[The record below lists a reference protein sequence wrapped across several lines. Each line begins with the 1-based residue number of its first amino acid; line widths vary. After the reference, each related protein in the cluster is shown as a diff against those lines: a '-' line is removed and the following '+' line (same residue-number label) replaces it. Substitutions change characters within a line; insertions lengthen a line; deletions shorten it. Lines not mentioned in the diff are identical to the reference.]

1 MSSYTLDWMELSIQ
15 WLITCGHFLWQGF
28 AVAFVFLVI
37 ERIAMLRLVARINA
51 NLASTLAY
59 AKADERTDSSP
70 AQVRYLLACL
80 ALLSL
85 PICIVTTFGWV
96 HSSRGSILKR
106 NNPSINNTVSISD
119 SPSTTAALFEGE
131 RLVADVKDVPPV
143 TLASPRATEPVK
155 ASEERPNKAESDVVP
170 IYQRL
175 QFFAPI
181 LSAAYA
187 MIVGLLLLRTTVSLM
202 GSFRFRK
209 GSQQVT
215 DPALLE
221 LISTQAKRLKLKIVP
236 IVAIC
241 ARVSAPVVVGIV
253 RPMILLPPSL
263 LCGLDAT
270 QLAAILSHEM
280 AHIRRYDLVF
290 NLVQRLVESLL
301 FFHPIVW
308 WLSRRMTMERENCC
322 DDVAALQVGRLTYAE
337 ALVQMASICL
347 AKHRSRS
354 QALATLAADGGNS
367 SDFGYRIRRLMDV
380 QATPRIRITKR
391 SVALGVVAI
400 GCMWASLVAL
410 AQSPPTKIDEPVANV
425 SRDHPLEEGIQW
437 STWGAKDGLLSGA
450 RLLLPEGGVQ
460 PGQPVTVEYRLKNVS
475 TEPKKLNCY
484 VRKNWDYIT
493 LETNNFLRD
502 MGINSSDEAIEINIE
517 PGKEY
522 VLTSH
527 TATIDTTGLLPG
539 EYHVALG
546 TAFYY
551 PDAKASGTKHEIPH
565 RGSMTF
571 KVLGE
576 AHSVVAQSL
585 DKSIHWGEAI
595 LGLRLGA
602 KFSNATN
609 SFAVGDVVES
619 DLWIANVSEK
629 TIECSI
635 RLPHPSDGCW
645 LSVTNDQGEPILLER
660 EPLISIPFPQEFY
673 KLTLAPGEV
682 KPLTG
687 DRIEGQPDDF
697 AGRRAKFKIVSKIV
711 DRAVTDY
718 TIKEHLVTDGGN
730 YSAKYHVV
738 LERPD
743 VPGLRIELDTG
754 DVSFAVLKPIAETLS
769 VDPSD
774 NREEGN
780 RQGVFA
786 GEILDVSFD
795 DLKFAIEKDGD
806 FKRSMLTK
814 KVESLNN
821 STIRIRGYILPQSVS
836 KSRGFE
842 EFVLVRDNQECCF
855 GPDAALYDCIVVRM
869 EKGVTTEFVTRPI
882 VVEGRFEIKEF
893 KYPDGD
899 KHYAVYQLTASE
911 VKQVASTVLKT
922 PGDGPGGEPP
932 IGLLEVQRQNAENLS
947 KPSNTGSLQGRI
959 AVAGAV
965 PKLAKIRVPTPTT
978 PRLSKRANE
987 EEVKMY
993 EASLVEIEDD
1003 SLQVSAENGLAN
1015 AFVYLAK
1022 PPSDWQPSTA
1032 EFKPLTIEMQDY
1044 RFEPRAA
1051 ILRVGQEM
1059 RLKNAGVT
1067 EDSFNFQ
1074 ALNNGG
1080 QNRLVK
1086 EKAEFTTASPF
1097 TRTERTPIQA
1107 KSDMNP
1113 WKTTYLLPLD
1123 HPFAAVTDKQG
1134 RFSIEGLP
1142 SGSHTFHIWHE
1153 RTGWLE
1159 KSLTINIE
1167 GGQLTE
1173 VNRAYGMD
1181 RFKLTANQDDLKSPP
1196 SDILWGEAVGGVRLG
1211 IRQAELSRKRTILR
1225 HGEHLDYEVWIK
1237 NETDEMLEFERDP
1250 REHQSPGLGED
1261 RSINVIGS
1269 GMWASFDIP
1278 PEELVKAKLIL
1289 RPREAARR
1297 FLPQSHSASIRPPGT
1312 PRGRFGSDPLLLE
1325 PGKYNVVAQFD
1336 DLKSGVEEIEIV
1348 PAASLQIRKSSRP
1361 TEKSREYAAQDPSDA
1376 ILEWQNGSGEKEEAL
1391 INWNGG
1397 VFIDERDLVGVEL
1410 VLVEGQPDK
1419 YSISLQLRP
1428 ESALWL
1434 SRTIAS
1440 YSLWDDPDM
1449 VAILFDTKPLGTLR
1463 VPTSIADDKLRI
1475 PTQFTREQ
1483 AESLLKEI
1491 QTAIASPQAQLNVNA
1506 PADAVFAHPQGV
1518 KLVGE
1523 VKLPRDEWLFRRQV
1537 NQVPNSISRER
1548 PPGFKGDSLDPDDG
1562 RVVRELSWNDVIA
1575 IHVTVKANDG
1585 RDYLKTIQADE
1596 KGRFRLEE
1604 MLPIGSYQ
1612 IDVNAVLTMDDNAKV
1627 LDGVPAA
1634 ELRSGTQLLR
1644 VEQED
1649 TGEKSLVFE
1658 LFPVPFN
1665 QRVVHSDPAQRT
1677 TILGT
1682 LTQDNLPV
1690 PNAKV
1695 VLYGGIATR
1704 WKVAECVTDV
1714 RGQYRFENVNADF
1727 LGVQIEHEKL
1737 VPADGKSW
1745 RDIDVEFGKL
1755 LQLDVPLT
1763 AGGYV
1768 TGQLLDENNQPRA
1781 NLSIRIM
1788 RTAPGFSKGSTDF
1801 IAYARTDATGH
1812 FTSEPLHPGIYVIEE
1827 NAQPYP
1833 VLAKVEVRANETTKL

>member
-28 AVAFVFLVI
+28 AVAFVFLVM
-37 ERIAMLRLVARINA
+37 ERIATLVLAARINA
-51 NLASTLAY
+51 NQASTLAS
-59 AKADERTDSSP
+59 AKVDEKTDPSP

-80 ALLSL
+80 ALVSL

-96 HSSRGSILKR
+96 HNTRGSILKR
-106 NNPSINNTVSISD
+106 NNPPINNTVSLID
-119 SPSTTAALFEGE
+119 SPSTTADLFEGE
-131 RLVADVKDVPPV
+131 RLVADVKDIPPIP
-143 TLASPRATEPVK
+143 LASPRATEAVK
-155 ASEERPNKAESDVVP
+155 ASEEPSNKAESDVVP

-175 QFFAPI
+175 QFFAPV

-202 GSFRFRK
+202 GSVRLRK

-221 LISTQAKRLKLKIVP
+221 LIRTQAKRLKLKIVP

-241 ARVSAPVVVGIV
+241 ARVSSPVVVGIV

-308 WLSRRMTMERENCC
+308 WLSRRVTMERENCC

-410 AQSPPTKIDEPVANV
+410 AQSPPIKVDEPVANV
-425 SRDHPLEEGIQW
+425 SQDHPLEEGIQW
-437 STWGAKDGLLSGA
+437 STWGAQDGLLSGA
-450 RLLLPEGGVQ
+450 RLLLSEGGVQ

-475 TEPKKLNCY
+475 TEPKQLNCY

-502 MGINSSDEAIEINIE
+502 MGINSSDETIEINIE

-551 PDAKASGTKHEIPH
+551 PDAKAPGTKHEIPH
-565 RGSMTF
+565 RGSMPF

-576 AHSVVAQSL
+576 ANANVAQSL

-595 LGLRLGA
+595 SGLRLGA
-602 KFSNATN
+602 KFSNATD
-609 SFAVGDVVES
+609 SFDVGDVVES
-619 DLWIANVSEK
+619 DLWLANVSEK

-635 RLPHPSDGCW
+635 RLPHPSDGWW
-645 LSVTNDQGEPILLER
+645 LNIANDQSEPILLER
-660 EPLISIPFPQEFY
+660 EPLLDIPFPQEFY

-687 DRIEGQPDDF
+687 DRIEGQPEKF

-711 DRAVTDY
+711 DRGVTDFS
-718 TIKEHLVTDGGN
+718 IKEHLVTEGGN
-730 YSAKYHVV
+730 YSARYHVV

-743 VPGLRIELDTG
+743 VPGLRIELATSN
-754 DVSFAVLKPIAETLS
+754 VPFAVLRPIAETLS
-769 VDPSD
+769 VELP
-774 NREEGN
+774 NKLLNGN
-780 RQGVFA
+780 RQVA
-786 GEILDVSFD
+786 
-795 DLKFAIEKDGD
+795 
-806 FKRSMLTK
+806 
-814 KVESLNN
+814 ES
-821 STIRIRGYILPQSVS
+821 
-836 KSRGFE
+836 
-842 EFVLVRDNQECCF
+842 
-855 GPDAALYDCIVVRM
+855 
-869 EKGVTTEFVTRPI
+869 
-882 VVEGRFEIKEF
+882 
-893 KYPDGD
+893 
-899 KHYAVYQLTASE
+899 
-911 VKQVASTVLKT
+911 
-922 PGDGPGGEPP
+922 
-932 IGLLEVQRQNAENLS
+932 LS
-947 KPSNTGSLQGRI
+947 KPSKTGALHGRI
-959 AVAGAV
+959 AVTGSV
-965 PKLAKIRVPTPTT
+965 PKLAKLRVPTPTT
-978 PRLSKRANE
+978 PRLSKRASE
-987 EEVKMY
+987 EEVEMY
-993 EASLVEIEDD
+993 EASLVEIEDE
-1003 SLQVSAENGLAN
+1003 SLQVDAENGLAN

-1051 ILRVGQEM
+1051 ILRVGQDM

-1067 EDSFNFQ
+1067 EDNFNFQ

-1086 EKAEFTTASPF
+1086 EKAEFTIASPF
-1097 TRTERTPIQA
+1097 TRAEQVPIQA
-1107 KSDMNP
+1107 KSGVNS

-1134 RFSIEGLP
+1134 RFSVEGLP

-1225 HGEHLDYEVWIK
+1225 QGEQLDYEVWIK
-1237 NETDEMLEFERDP
+1237 NETDEVLEFERDP
-1250 REHQSPGLGED
+1250 REHQSPGLGDD
-1261 RSINVIGS
+1261 RSINIIGR
-1269 GMWASFDIP
+1269 GLWASFFIP

-1289 RPREAARR
+1289 RPGEAARR

-1312 PRGRFGSDPLLLE
+1312 PRGRFGSEPLLLE
-1325 PGKYNVVAQFD
+1325 PGKYKVVAQFD
-1336 DLKSGVEEIEIV
+1336 DLKSGVEEVEVI
-1348 PAASLQIRKSSRP
+1348 PAARLQIRKSSRP
-1361 TEKSREYAAQDPSDA
+1361 TEKSREYAAQNPSDS
-1376 ILEWQNGSGEKEEAL
+1376 IVEWQSGSGEKEEAL
-1391 INWNGG
+1391 FNWDSG
-1397 VFIDERDLVGVEL
+1397 VFIDERDLVAAEIVT
-1410 VLVEGQPDK
+1410 VEGQPDK
-1419 YSISLQLRP
+1419 YSIALQLRP

-1434 SRTIAS
+1434 SRSIAT

-1449 VAILFDTKPLGTLR
+1449 VVVLLDDKPLGALR
-1463 VPTSIADDKLRI
+1463 VPASIADDKLLI

-1483 AESLLKEI
+1483 AESMLKEI
-1491 QTAIASPQAQLNVNA
+1491 QAAMASRHAQLNATA
-1506 PADAVFAHPQGV
+1506 PPLVAVPQTQGV

-1523 VKLPRDEWLFRRQV
+1523 VKLPKDEWLFRRQV

-1562 RVVRELSWNDVIA
+1562 RVVHELSWNDVIA

-1604 MLPIGSYQ
+1604 KLPKGSYQ
-1612 IDVNAVLTMDDNAKV
+1612 INVDAVLTMDDNAQV
-1627 LDGVPAA
+1627 LLGEPAA
-1634 ELRSGTQLLR
+1634 EMRSGPQSLR

-1658 LFPVPFN
+1658 LFPVLFN
-1665 QRVVHSDPAQRT
+1665 QRVVHSDPAHRT

-1682 LTQDNLPV
+1682 LTQDNAPV

-1695 VLYGGIATR
+1695 VLYGGVATR
-1704 WKVAECVTDV
+1704 KKVAECVTDV
-1714 RGQYRFENVNADF
+1714 RGKYRFENVIADL

-1788 RTAPGFSKGSTDF
+1788 RTAAGFSKGSTDF
-1801 IAYARTDATGH
+1801 IAYAKTDTTGH

-1833 VLAKVEVRANETTKL
+1833 VLAKVEIRANQTTKL

>member
-28 AVAFVFLVI
+28 AVAFVFLVM
-37 ERIAMLRLVARINA
+37 ERIATLLLAVRINA
-51 NLASTLAY
+51 NQASTLAS
-59 AKADERTDSSP
+59 AKAEERTDSSP

-96 HSSRGSILKR
+96 HNTRGSILKR
-106 NNPSINNTVSISD
+106 NNPPINNTVGLID
-119 SPSTTAALFEGE
+119 SPSTTADLFEGE
-131 RLVADVKDVPPV
+131 RLVADVKDVPPIP
-143 TLASPRATEPVK
+143 LASPRATEAVK
-155 ASEERPNKAESDVVP
+155 AGEEPPSIAESDVVP

-202 GSFRFRK
+202 GSLRFRK

-221 LISTQAKRLKLKIVP
+221 LIRTQAKRLNLKIVP

-241 ARVSAPVVVGIV
+241 ARVSSPVVVGIV

-308 WLSRRMTMERENCC
+308 WLSRRVTMERENCC
-322 DDVAALQVGRLTYAE
+322 DDVAALQVGRLLYAE

-410 AQSPPTKIDEPVANV
+410 AQSPPIKVDEPVANV
-425 SRDHPLEEGIQW
+425 SQDHPLEEGIQW
-437 STWGAKDGLLSGA
+437 STWGAQDGLLSGA
-450 RLLLPEGGVQ
+450 RLLLSEGGVQ

-475 TEPKKLNCY
+475 TEPKQLNCY

-502 MGINSSDEAIEINIE
+502 MGINSSDETIEINIE

-551 PDAKASGTKHEIPH
+551 PDAKVPGTKHEIPH
-565 RGSMTF
+565 RGSMPF

-576 AHSVVAQSL
+576 ANANVAQSL

-595 LGLRLGA
+595 LGLRFGA
-602 KFSNATN
+602 KFTN
-609 SFAVGDVVES
+609 TTTSFDVGDVVES
-619 DLWIANVSEK
+619 DLWLANVSEK

-635 RLPHPSDGCW
+635 RLPHPSDGWW
-645 LSVTNDQGEPILLER
+645 LNIANDQSEPILLER
-660 EPLISIPFPQEFY
+660 EPLLDIPFPQEFY

-687 DRIEGQPDDF
+687 DRIEGQPEKF

-711 DRAVTDY
+711 DRGVTDFS
-718 TIKEHLVTDGGN
+718 IKEHLVTEGGN
-730 YSAKYHVV
+730 YSARYHVV

-743 VPGLRIELDTG
+743 VPGLRIELATSN
-754 DVSFAVLKPIAETLS
+754 VPFAVLRPIAETLS
-769 VDPSD
+769 VELP
-774 NREEGN
+774 NKLLNGN
-780 RQGVFA
+780 RQVA
-786 GEILDVSFD
+786 
-795 DLKFAIEKDGD
+795 
-806 FKRSMLTK
+806 
-814 KVESLNN
+814 ES
-821 STIRIRGYILPQSVS
+821 
-836 KSRGFE
+836 
-842 EFVLVRDNQECCF
+842 
-855 GPDAALYDCIVVRM
+855 
-869 EKGVTTEFVTRPI
+869 
-882 VVEGRFEIKEF
+882 
-893 KYPDGD
+893 
-899 KHYAVYQLTASE
+899 
-911 VKQVASTVLKT
+911 
-922 PGDGPGGEPP
+922 
-932 IGLLEVQRQNAENLS
+932 LS
-947 KPSNTGSLQGRI
+947 KPSKTGALHGRI
-959 AVAGAV
+959 AVTGSV
-965 PKLAKIRVPTPTT
+965 PKLAKLRVPTPTT
-978 PRLSKRANE
+978 PRLSKRASE
-987 EEVKMY
+987 EEVEMY

-1051 ILRVGQEM
+1051 ILRVGQDM

-1067 EDSFNFQ
+1067 EDNFNFQ

-1086 EKAEFTTASPF
+1086 EKAEFTIASPF
-1097 TRTERTPIQA
+1097 TRAEQVPIQA
-1107 KSDMNP
+1107 KSGVNS

-1134 RFSIEGLP
+1134 RFSVEGLP

-1181 RFKLTANQDDLKSPP
+1181 RFKLTANQDDLKTPP

-1211 IRQAELSRKRTILR
+1211 IRQAELSRRRTILR

-1237 NETDEMLEFERDP
+1237 NETDGVLEFERDP
-1250 REHQSPGLGED
+1250 REHQSPGLGDD
-1261 RSINVIGS
+1261 RSINIIGR
-1269 GMWASFDIP
+1269 GLWASFFIP

-1289 RPREAARR
+1289 RPGEAARR

-1312 PRGRFGSDPLLLE
+1312 PRGRFGSEPLLLE
-1325 PGKYNVVAQFD
+1325 PGKYKVVAQFD
-1336 DLKSGVEEIEIV
+1336 DLKSGVEEVEVI
-1348 PAASLQIRKSSRP
+1348 PAARLQIRKSSRP
-1361 TEKSREYAAQDPSDA
+1361 TEKSREYAAQNPSDS
-1376 ILEWQNGSGEKEEAL
+1376 IVEWQSGSGEKEEAL
-1391 INWNGG
+1391 FNWDSG
-1397 VFIDERDLVGVEL
+1397 VFIDERDLVAAEIVT
-1410 VLVEGQPDK
+1410 VEGQPDK
-1419 YSISLQLRP
+1419 YSIALQLRP
-1428 ESALWL
+1428 ESTLWL
-1434 SRTIAS
+1434 SRSIAT

-1449 VAILFDTKPLGTLR
+1449 VVVLLDDKPLGALR
-1463 VPTSIADDKLRI
+1463 VPASIADDKLLI

-1483 AESLLKEI
+1483 AESMLKEI
-1491 QTAIASPQAQLNVNA
+1491 QAAMASRHAQLNATA
-1506 PADAVFAHPQGV
+1506 PPLVAVPQTQGV

-1523 VKLPRDEWLFRRQV
+1523 VKLPKDEWLFRRQV
-1537 NQVPNSISRER
+1537 NQVPNSMSRER
-1548 PPGFKGDSLDPDDG
+1548 PQGFKGDSLDPDDG
-1562 RVVRELSWNDVIA
+1562 RVVHELSWNDVIA

-1604 MLPIGSYQ
+1604 MLPKGSYQ
-1612 IDVNAVLTMDDNAKV
+1612 INVDAVLTMDDNAQV
-1627 LDGVPAA
+1627 LLGEPAA
-1634 ELRSGTQLLR
+1634 EMRSGTQLLR

-1649 TGEKSLVFE
+1649 TGERSLVFE
-1658 LFPVPFN
+1658 LFPVLFN

-1682 LTQDNLPV
+1682 LTQDNAPV

-1695 VLYGGIATR
+1695 VLYGGVATR
-1704 WKVAECVTDV
+1704 KKVAECVTDV
-1714 RGQYRFENVNADF
+1714 RGQYRFENVIADF

-1768 TGQLLDENNQPRA
+1768 TGQLLDEANQPRA

-1788 RTAPGFSKGSTDF
+1788 RTAAGFSKGSTDF
-1801 IAYARTDATGH
+1801 IAYAKTDTTGH

-1833 VLAKVEVRANETTKL
+1833 VLAKVEIRANQTTKL

>member
-15 WLITCGHFLWQGF
+15 WLITCGHFLWQGL
-28 AVAFVFLVI
+28 AVAFVFLVM
-37 ERIAMLRLVARINA
+37 ERIATLVLAARINA
-51 NLASTLAY
+51 NQASTLAS
-59 AKADERTDSSP
+59 AKAEERTAPSP

-96 HSSRGSILKR
+96 HNTRGSILKR
-106 NNPSINNTVSISD
+106 INPPINNTVSLID
-119 SPSTTAALFEGE
+119 SPSTTADLFEGE
-131 RLVADVKDVPPV
+131 RLVADVKDVPPIP
-143 TLASPRATEPVK
+143 LASPRATEAVK
-155 ASEERPNKAESDVVP
+155 ASEEPSNKAESDVVP

-175 QFFAPI
+175 RFFAPV

-202 GSFRFRK
+202 GSVRLRK

-221 LISTQAKRLKLKIVP
+221 LIRTQAMRLKLKVVP

-241 ARVSAPVVVGIV
+241 ARVSSPVVVGIV

-270 QLAAILSHEM
+270 QLAAILNHEM

-308 WLSRRMTMERENCC
+308 WLSRRVTMERENCC

-410 AQSPPTKIDEPVANV
+410 AQSPPTKVDEPVANV
-425 SRDHPLEEGIQW
+425 SQDHPLEDGIQW
-437 STWGAKDGLLSGA
+437 STWGAQDGLLSGA
-450 RLLLPEGGVQ
+450 RLLMPEGGVQ
-460 PGQPVTVEYRLKNVS
+460 PGQTITVEYRLKNVS

-493 LETNNFLRD
+493 LETKNFLRD
-502 MGINSSDEAIEINIE
+502 MGINSSDETIEINIE

-551 PDAKASGTKHEIPH
+551 PDSKAPGTKHEIPH
-565 RGSMTF
+565 RGSMPF

-576 AHSVVAQSL
+576 ANANVAQSL

-609 SFAVGDVVES
+609 SFDVGDVVES
-619 DLWIANVSEK
+619 DLWLANVSEK

-635 RLPHPSDGCW
+635 RLPHPSDGWW
-645 LSVTNDQGEPILLER
+645 LNIANDQGEPILLER
-660 EPLISIPFPQEFY
+660 EPLLDIPFPQEFY

-687 DRIEGQPDDF
+687 DRIEGQPEKF

-711 DRAVTDY
+711 DRGVTDFS
-718 TIKEHLVTDGGN
+718 IKEHLVTEGGN
-730 YSAKYHVV
+730 YSARYHVV

-743 VPGLRIELDTG
+743 VPGLRIELATSN
-754 DVSFAVLKPIAETLS
+754 VPFAVLRPIAETLS
-769 VDPSD
+769 VELP
-774 NREEGN
+774 NKLLNGN
-780 RQGVFA
+780 RQVA
-786 GEILDVSFD
+786 
-795 DLKFAIEKDGD
+795 
-806 FKRSMLTK
+806 
-814 KVESLNN
+814 ES
-821 STIRIRGYILPQSVS
+821 
-836 KSRGFE
+836 
-842 EFVLVRDNQECCF
+842 
-855 GPDAALYDCIVVRM
+855 
-869 EKGVTTEFVTRPI
+869 
-882 VVEGRFEIKEF
+882 
-893 KYPDGD
+893 
-899 KHYAVYQLTASE
+899 
-911 VKQVASTVLKT
+911 
-922 PGDGPGGEPP
+922 
-932 IGLLEVQRQNAENLS
+932 LS
-947 KPSNTGSLQGRI
+947 KPSKAGALHGRI
-959 AVAGAV
+959 AVTGSV
-965 PKLAKIRVPTPTT
+965 PKLAKLRVPTPTT
-978 PRLSKRANE
+978 PRLSKRASE
-987 EEVKMY
+987 EDVEMY

-1051 ILRVGQEM
+1051 ILRVGQDM

-1067 EDSFNFQ
+1067 EDNFNFQ

-1086 EKAEFTTASPF
+1086 ERAEFTLAGPF

-1181 RFKLTANQDDLKSPP
+1181 RFKLTANQIDLNSPP

-1225 HGEHLDYEVWIK
+1225 HGEQLDYEVWIK
-1237 NETDEMLEFERDP
+1237 NETDEVLEFERDP
-1250 REHQSPGLGED
+1250 REHQSPGLGDD
-1261 RSINVIGS
+1261 RSINIIG
-1269 GMWASFDIP
+1269 GGLWASFFIP
-1278 PEELVKAKLIL
+1278 TEELVKAKLIL
-1289 RPREAARR
+1289 RPGEAARR

-1312 PRGRFGSDPLLLE
+1312 PRGRFGSEPLLLE
-1325 PGKYNVVAQFD
+1325 PGKYKVVAQFD
-1336 DLKSGVEEIEIV
+1336 DLKSGVEEVEVI
-1348 PAASLQIRKSSRP
+1348 PAARLQIRKSSRP
-1361 TEKSREYAAQDPSDA
+1361 TEKSREYAAQNPSDS
-1376 ILEWQNGSGEKEEAL
+1376 IVEWQSGSGEKEEAL
-1391 INWNGG
+1391 FNWDSG
-1397 VFIDERDLVGVEL
+1397 VFIDESDLVAAEIVT
-1410 VLVEGQPDK
+1410 VEGQPDK
-1419 YSISLQLRP
+1419 YSIALQLRP

-1434 SRTIAS
+1434 SRSIAT

-1449 VAILFDTKPLGTLR
+1449 VVVLLDDKPLGALR
-1463 VPTSIADDKLRI
+1463 VPASIADDKLLI

-1483 AESLLKEI
+1483 AESMLKEI
-1491 QTAIASPQAQLNVNA
+1491 QAAMASRHAQLNATA
-1506 PADAVFAHPQGV
+1506 PPLVAVPQTQGV

-1523 VKLPRDEWLFRRQV
+1523 VKLPKDEWLFRRQV

-1562 RVVRELSWNDVIA
+1562 RVVHELSWKDIIA
-1575 IHVTVKANDG
+1575 IHVTVTANDG

-1604 MLPIGSYQ
+1604 MLPKGSYQ
-1612 IDVNAVLTMDDNAKV
+1612 INVGAVLTMDDNAQV
-1627 LDGVPAA
+1627 LLGEPAA
-1634 ELRSGTQLLR
+1634 EMRSGTQLLR

-1658 LFPVPFN
+1658 LFPVLFN

-1682 LTQDNLPV
+1682 LTQDNAPV

-1695 VLYGGIATR
+1695 VLYGGVATR
-1704 WKVAECVTDV
+1704 KKVAECVTDV
-1714 RGQYRFENVNADF
+1714 RGQYRFENVIADF

-1768 TGQLLDENNQPRA
+1768 TGQLLDEANQPRA

-1788 RTAPGFSKGSTDF
+1788 RTAAGFSKGSTDF
-1801 IAYARTDATGH
+1801 IAYAKTDTTGR